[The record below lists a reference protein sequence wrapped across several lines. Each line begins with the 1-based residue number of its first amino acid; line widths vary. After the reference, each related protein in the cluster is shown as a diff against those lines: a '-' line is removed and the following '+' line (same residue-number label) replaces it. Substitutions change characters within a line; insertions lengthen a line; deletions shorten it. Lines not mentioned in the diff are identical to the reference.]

1 MPQHL
6 KVPQYLKACPECNG
20 SGTIVY
26 ERVYSHNVGR
36 DVGFIEEY
44 EDNCENC
51 HGSGEIDDPDDEYEE
66 VYLEDQPRDHL
77 QQLIEEGDPN
87 EPTEDEYEE
96 MYRG

>member
-51 HGSGEIDDPDDEYEE
+51 HGSGEIDDPDDE
-66 VYLEDQPRDHL
+66 EDRGDWLLHKL
-77 QQLIEEGDPN
+77 QDDYGEKDGQWLH
-87 EPTEDEYEE
+87 DEIKDEE
-96 MYRG
+96 MDHD

>member
-6 KVPQYLKACPECNG
+6 KVPQYLKVCPECNG

-51 HGSGEIDDPDDEYEE
+51 HGSGEIDGPDDE
-66 VYLEDQPRDHL
+66 EDRGDWLLHKL
-77 QQLIEEGDPN
+77 QDDYGEKDGQWLHDEIKEEGADH
-87 EPTEDEYEE
+87 
-96 MYRG
+96 G